1 MVRNQTMYK
10 TVIYMFLISLTVL
23 GSLTKYNWNTFW
35 VCFLIDSDVLILQV
49 TEALGNI
56 LRWAWGRKAEERWC
70 RTKQGGHA
78 KVLGVSPGLTVTHY
92 RPVALSTCWLP
103 CPSCPTSLVGTE
115 LRRWESIRSGQVIIS
130 FSSLEAF
137 LALIGGG
144 SMSQWWAA
152 ECQTRGRRRNTHR
165 CQTNG
170 LISRPESGMR
180 QISVDNQQE
189 ALALFSCDYLNLYIQ
204 LMKDEHHHNRSGMD
218 FVTLLIYGIIWDY
231 TAGEYIFF
239 R

>member
-1 MVRNQTMYK
+1 M
-10 TVIYMFLISLTVL
+10 
-23 GSLTKYNWNTFW
+23 
-35 VCFLIDSDVLILQV
+35 LILPV

-56 LRWAWGRKAEERWC
+56 LKWAWGRKADERWC
-70 RTKQGGHA
+70 RTRQGGHA
-78 KVLGVSPGLTVTHY
+78 NVLGVSPGLKVPHH
-92 RPVALSTCWLP
+92 RPVSLSTCWLP

-115 LRRWESIRSGQVIIS
+115 LKRWESIRSGQVIIS

-180 QISVDNQQE
+180 QISVDDQQE
-189 ALALFSCDYLNLYIQ
+189 ALALFSYDYFEYVYRTAYERRTSSQPLRDGFRDASYPWYSL
-204 LMKDEHHHNRSGMD
+204 R
-218 FVTLLIYGIIWDY
+218 IYRRGVP
-231 TAGEYIFF
+231 FF

>member
-1 MVRNQTMYK
+1 MCSFYQLLK
-10 TVIYMFLISLTVL
+10 HWKI
-23 GSLTKYNWNTFW
+23 
-35 VCFLIDSDVLILQV
+35 
-49 TEALGNI
+49 NI
-56 LRWAWGRKAEERWC
+56 LTWAWGRKAEERWC
-70 RTKQGGHA
+70 RTRQGRHA
-78 KVLGVSPGLTVTHY
+78 KVLGVSPGLTVTQH
-92 RPVALSTCWLP
+92 RPVSLSTCWLP

-137 LALIGGG
+137 LALIGGS

-170 LISRPESGMR
+170 LISLPESGMR
-180 QISVDNQQE
+180 QISVDDQQN
-189 ALALFSCDYLNLYIQ
+189 ALALFSCAYLNMYIQ
-204 LMKDEHHHNRSGMD
+204 LMKDENHHSRSGMD
-218 FVTLLIYGIIWDY
+218 FVTPFIHGIAREY
-231 TAGEYIFF
+231 TAGEHLCI